1 MASQTKDKATF
12 DYLTFERNSRSFP
25 PEELLKYRGLTYAW
39 SGDGLRILASGNDE
53 LEVAEKLKKIG
64 IGIDQVVFDNFPDCD
79 SIF

>member
-1 MASQTKDKATF
+1 MANQTKDKASF

-39 SGDGLRILASGNDE
+39 SADGLHILASGNDE
-53 LEVAEKLKKIG
+53 LEVAEKLKELG
-64 IGIDQVVFDNFPDCD
+64 IGIDQVVFDNLPDCD